1 LIADC
6 CASTA
11 SARASSRLT
20 RAFRFSCS
28 SNEPARSAPAE
39 RDRSRRLLLA
49 LGAAE
54 RSLDSLTP
62 VLKRA
67 AGYERRPLDRQPG
80 RVRVELELACRLSAE
95 LNRRLER
102 ARAALP
108 ALRPE

>member
-1 LIADC
+1 MP
-6 CASTA
+6 SPP
-11 SARASSRLT
+11 
-20 RAFRFSCS
+20 
-28 SNEPARSAPAE
+28 PAPAPDDAAE
-39 RDRSRRLLLA
+39 RDRSRRLILA

-67 AGYERRPLDRQPG
+67 VGWERRPLDRHPRQ
-80 RVRVELELACRLSAE
+80 VRAEVELACRLAVE

-108 ALRPE
+108 APTARAD

>member
-1 LIADC
+1 MPNQL
-6 CASTA
+6 
-11 SARASSRLT
+11 
-20 RAFRFSCS
+20 
-28 SNEPARSAPAE
+28 PAPLDSAE
-39 RDRSRRLLLA
+39 RDRARRLMLA

-67 AGYERRPLDRQPG
+67 AGLERRPLDRQP
-80 RVRVELELACRLSAE
+80 RQVRAEVELACRLAVE

-108 ALRPE
+108 ALPARPE

>member
-1 LIADC
+1 M
-6 CASTA
+6 
-11 SARASSRLT
+11 SSQP
-20 RAFRFSCS
+20 
-28 SNEPARSAPAE
+28 PAPSDAAE

-67 AGYERRPLDRQPG
+67 AGFERRPLDRQPR
-80 RVRVELELACRLSAE
+80 RVRAELELACRLAGE

-108 ALRPE
+108 ASRPE